1 MPEIDSKTVLV
12 TIAGEFFQNI
22 FFYGIGAVAIVAI
35 SIYISWWFAFILF
48 LGFTTVVVFSVL
60 QQVLVLG
67 TNALYLY
74 GLVTGKMPGHLK
86 DYGFLAGANLVQLI
100 EMSIMIIFALGL
112 YRELYL
118 Q

>member
-74 GLVTGKMPGHLK
+74 SRRRLPANASRIPRYV
-86 DYGFLAGANLVQLI
+86 DGAASHTCRALI
-100 EMSIMIIFALGL
+100 
-112 YRELYL
+112 
-118 Q
+118 